1 MGRDASSPRR
11 GDGEVF
17 EQLVQRNMEAFGR
30 KDLAAVMRWWADD
43 GILELAGHTPVS
55 GRYEG
60 RDAIAGFFRTVFER
74 YASVRLTV
82 RHVAFT
88 NPVALTYRN
97 TVYVESELEAT
108 SSEGVTIHDER
119 IAVFEYRRGKVVSMR
134 EWAFD
139 PTIIEAIWGHEAPP
153 ASA

>member
-1 MGRDASSPRR
+1 
-11 GDGEVF
+11 VF
-17 EQLVQRNMEAFGR
+17 EQRVQRNMEALGR
-30 KDLAAVMRWWADD
+30 KDLAAIMRWWAED
-43 GILELAGHTPVS
+43 GTLELAGHTPIS

-60 RDAIAGFFRTVFER
+60 KEAIAAFFRTVLER
-74 YASVRLTV
+74 YAAVRLTV

-88 NPVALTYRN
+88 NPVALTFRN

-108 SSEGVTIHDER
+108 SPEGVTIHDER

-139 PTIIEAIWGHEAPP
+139 PTIIEAIWGREAQP
-153 ASA
+153 ATA

>member
-1 MGRDASSPRR
+1 MAAAHEGG
-11 GDGEVF
+11 GDVF
-17 EQLVQRNMEAFGR
+17 EQRVQRNMEAFGR
-30 KDLAAVMRWWADD
+30 RDLAAVMRWWADD
-43 GILELAGHTPVS
+43 GILELAGHTPIS

-60 RDAIAGFFRTVFER
+60 KDAIAGFFRSVFER
-74 YASVRLTV
+74 YASARLTV

-108 SSEGVTIHDER
+108 SADGVTIHDER

-139 PTIIEAIWGHEAPP
+139 PTIIEAIWGHEARP
-153 ASA
+153 ATA